1 MALFGPN
8 AKAIWARPEHS
19 LRGVIASLVLS
30 LLLSPLLIGGAQ
42 GPGIDTGPAAETAPA
57 ATIMRVGDDLIIT
70 GSIAHLFNTGLFA
83 GPNRSEKTNRARPT
97 PDGMDVSSG
106 FDAVRIRLAELRA
119 PGATP
124 GGDTA
129 IAVASIDPSQSNGAL
144 EAIEGM
150 SVAPFPA
157 SPSKQLAYARESGDV
172 SDLPVTGQDG
182 KLVSE
187 KELWCMATAIYF
199 EARGESYRGQ
209 IAVGQVVMNRV
220 AHRLYPD
227 TICAVVFQNQ
237 QMRNACQFSF
247 ACDGIPETVTD
258 KKSWDQAMK
267 IARGVIDGTLY
278 LPEVEKATHY
288 HATYVYPDWAP
299 RLKKVTKIGHHIFYK
314 FKRRA

>member
-1 MALFGPN
+1 MALFGPP

-42 GPGIDTGPAAETAPA
+42 GPGIETGPTVETAPA
-57 ATIMRVGDDLIIT
+57 ATIMRVGDELIIT
-70 GSIAHLFNTGLFA
+70 GSIGHLFNTGLFA

-97 PDGMDVSSG
+97 PDGVDVSSG
-106 FDAVRIRLAELRA
+106 FDAVRVRLAELR
-119 PGATP
+119 TP
-124 GGDTA
+124 GTTISGDTA
-129 IAVASIDPSQSNGAL
+129 IAVASIDPSQTNGAL
-144 EAIEGM
+144 EAIAGM

-172 SDLPVTGQDG
+172 SDLPVTGKDG
-182 KLVSE
+182 NQVSE

-209 IAVGQVVMNRV
+209 VAVGQVVMNRV

-227 TICAVVFQNQ
+227 AICAVVFQNQ

-258 KKSWDQAMK
+258 KTSWAQAMK